1 MPTVYGIS
9 NCDTV
14 KKARKWLDA
23 RGVPYRFHDLRKDGV
38 TVDMLHSWAMEAG
51 WEKLLNRA
59 GITWRRLPEA
69 DRADLTL
76 EKAIRLMLANPTV
89 IKRPVLDL
97 GRRRHVGFKE
107 AEYEQL
113 FPVA

>member
-1 MPTVYGIS
+1 MLTVYGIP

-14 KKARKWLDA
+14 KRARKWLDA
-23 RGVPYRFHDLRKDGV
+23 RGVPYRFHDLRKDGL
-38 TVDMLHSWAMEAG
+38 TADMLRSWAVEPG

-59 GITWRRLPEA
+59 GLTWRRLPEA

-76 EKAIRLMLANPTV
+76 EKVIRLMLANPTV

-97 GRRRHVGFKE
+97 GHRRHVGFKE
-107 AEYEQL
+107 ADYEQF
-113 FPVA
+113 FPAA